1 MFGMKRVS
9 MFLGYKVLFFGRFNW
24 GLAVRKKA
32 EKVLKLLEKGELLKE
47 ERKRARELSRGI
59 QGFGSFNHKSS
70 SHSLSEHEVLQ
81 ESTVYRKCNSN
92 FTKNYDEDDQ
102 ENTMVSPNDANL
114 FPQPLVADP
123 SEESRTGMK
132 ENMDP
137 EDDENTEVNPL
148 LGFSKKEGQELAGED
163 ENHPFTDGESK
174 HTVVLLDENT
184 D

>member
-1 MFGMKRVS
+1 MFV
-9 MFLGYKVLFFGRFNW
+9 GRFNW

-70 SHSLSEHEVLQ
+70 SHSLSGDEVLQ
-81 ESTVYRKCNSN
+81 ESTLYRKCNSN
-92 FTKNYDEDDQ
+92 FTKKHNEDDQ
-102 ENTMVSPNDANL
+102 ENTMVSPTDADN
-114 FPQPLVADP
+114 FPQPLVSDP
-123 SEESRTGMK
+123 SEETGTGMK

-137 EDDENTEVNPL
+137 EGDENTEFNPL
-148 LGFSKKEGQELAGED
+148 LGSLKKEGQELAGED

-174 HTVVLLDENT
+174 NTVVSLLDENT